1 MSRGVVLAS
10 GRGGITPSGRG
21 SACKETCCDSTCAT
35 VYLAESCI
43 PFLPPVL
50 GCSFNRPP
58 DLYICSDT
66 LCATTEDPVAPGN
79 VVQINGQCYQI
90 QPGLLPRSV
99 VGDAFLYDLPSVPC
113 LSSCLAPGCI
123 PESPFS
129 LAEPC
134 DPNGDCGPLY
144 FCRSHFPECRTIK
157 IQRTGGFPCCYK
169 FDPAAPPALPPS
181 GASVCMGTDDPVTI
195 PIGCDIIDFSNT
207 DTTQVGQRT
216 CCECGDG
223 AECNHHRVVGG
234 GGIVGGIA
242 MCDPP
247 ELTDVCCP
255 TVTGG
260 TRILVDYYIHI
271 VFPPGSPSGG
281 PTGFGNFTDATG
293 ILAPGAGGPNLGC
306 AQDQTRFWGVI
317 NQVSRSGPLVN
328 GEPDGPPAPSPY
340 EAVACFCPLTMRQIQ
355 LPPGSCGCPG
365 DPCCPHVSDG
375 SPDGCDTELT
385 CECLES
391 TYTGTNLRNRWR
403 LTWRDSTNN
412 DAIIQITNVD
422 VNIRV
427 NGAGPPHPACVAGC
441 GGRASAR
448 RGPRAPDTLPFGVRG
463 LVRVE
468 DWL

>member
-1 MSRGVVLAS
+1 LGRLLKGGLLATIRGRLVWRRCAPCC
-10 GRGGITPSGRG
+10 GGCPRVFVAG
-21 SACKETCCDSTCAT
+21 
-35 VYLAESCI
+35 SCI
-43 PFLPPVL
+43 PALPPVL
-50 GCSFNRPP
+50 GCNFVRPP
-58 DLYICSDT
+58 DIYICEGT
-66 LCATTEDPVAPGN
+66 LCENSGQPVAGGT
-79 VVQINGQCYQI
+79 VVRYNGQCYTLGAATI
-90 QPGLLPRSV
+90 PRSQV
-99 VGDAFLYDLPSVPC
+99 PDGGFVYDLPTIPC
-113 LSSCLAPGCI
+113 ELSCEADGCI
-123 PESPFS
+123 PASPFS

-134 DPNGDCGPLY
+134 DPNGDCRPLY

-195 PIGCDIIDFSNT
+195 PLGCDIIDFSNT

-234 GGIVGGIA
+234 GGIIGGVS

-260 TRILVDYYIHI
+260 TRILVDYSIHI
-271 VFPPGSPSGG
+271 VNPPGSFGGG
-281 PTGFGNFTDATG
+281 PTGYGNFTDASGT
-293 ILAPGAGGPNLGC
+293 LAPGAGGPPGFPC
-306 AQDQTRFWGVI
+306 EQDQTRFWGVI
-317 NQVSRSGPLVN
+317 DQISRSGPLVN
-328 GEPDGPPAPSPY
+328 GEPDGPPVPSPY

-355 LPPGSCGCPG
+355 LPPGNCETS
-365 DPCCPHVSDG
+365 DP
-375 SPDGCDTELT
+375 EQT

-391 TYTGTNLRNRWR
+391 TYTGTSLRNRWR
-403 LTWRDSTNN
+403 LTLRSDSGQGVIVQQVT
-412 DAIIQITNVD
+412 DVD
-422 VNIRV
+422 VHIRAV
-427 NGAGPPHPACVAGC
+427 NVGPLHPACVGGC
-441 GGRASAR
+441 GGRASAQ
-448 RGPRAPDTLPFGVRG
+448 RGRKSPDTLPFGVRG

>member
-1 MSRGVVLAS
+1 VGRLLKGGLLATIRGRLVWRRCAPCC
-10 GRGGITPSGRG
+10 GGCPRVFVAG
-21 SACKETCCDSTCAT
+21 
-35 VYLAESCI
+35 SCI
-43 PFLPPVL
+43 PILPPVL
-50 GCSFNRPP
+50 GCNFVRPP
-58 DLYICSDT
+58 DIYICEGT
-66 LCATTEDPVAPGN
+66 LCENSGQPVAGGT
-79 VVQINGQCYQI
+79 VVRYNGQCYTLGAATI
-90 QPGLLPRSV
+90 PRSQV
-99 VGDAFLYDLPSVPC
+99 PDGGFVYDLPTIPC
-113 LSSCLAPGCI
+113 ELSCDAEGCI
-123 PESPFS
+123 PASPFS

-134 DPNGDCGPLY
+134 DPNGDCRPLY
-144 FCRSHFPECRTIK
+144 FCRSHFPECRTIR
-157 IQRTGGFPCCYK
+157 IYRTGGFPCCYK

-234 GGIVGGIA
+234 GGIIGGIP

-247 ELTDVCCP
+247 DLTDVCCP
-255 TVTGG
+255 SVTGS

-271 VFPPGSPSGG
+271 VQPPPYGG
-281 PTGFGNFTDATG
+281 PSGFGNFTDATG
-293 ILAPGAGGPNLGC
+293 VLAPGPGGPPGLPCNQGE
-306 AQDQTRFWGVI
+306 TRFWGVI
-317 NQVSRSGPLVN
+317 NQTSRSGPLVN
-328 GEPDGPPAPSPY
+328 GVPDGVPVASNY
-340 EAVACFCPLTMRQIQ
+340 DAVACFCPLTMRQIQ

-403 LTWRDSTNN
+403 LTWRDR
-412 DAIIQITNVD
+412 TNVD